1 MKSLI
6 LSLAASV
13 ALLAAP
19 ALAHDPKAAVDAAST
34 KPMAEMT
41 GAELHAHCKG
51 LMGHKM
57 DGRVSHDHS
66 AEKLGHAAPAAKP
79 LSAAEM
85 QAQHDKCTAIMAE
98 ASAGLKTK

>member
-6 LSLAASV
+6 LSFAASV
-13 ALLAAP
+13 TLFAAP

-34 KPMAEMT
+34 KPMSEMT

-57 DGRVSHDHS
+57 DGRVPHDHS
-66 AEKLGHAAPAAKP
+66 VEKLGHTPAQAKP
-79 LSAAEM
+79 LLAAEM
-85 QAQHDKCTAIMAE
+85 QAQHDKCTAIMAK

>member
-6 LSLAASV
+6 LSLAATV
-13 ALLAAP
+13 ALFAAP
-19 ALAHDPKAAVDAAST
+19 ALAHDPKTTVDAAAT

-41 GAELHAHCKG
+41 DTELHAHCKG

-57 DGRVSHDHS
+57 DAHVAHDHS
-66 AEKLGHAAPAAKP
+66 VEKLGHAPPLAKP

-98 ASAGLKTK
+98 ASAGLKAK